1 MMFDGLHPRLRGF
14 ERFYEA
20 DIAPQLL
27 AIEGER
33 KAAFVK
39 AIPIALAAL
48 AIGLPIAMLPILFP
62 GRISADDE
70 QIVVVVG
77 LLVVAG
83 GLWLA
88 YRPLAKVRS
97 KGKSVLVGGLCSFL
111 GLHFSEAAGSFE
123 FGLFL
128 THRLVPSHDRRK
140 LEDYIAGDEQEVSF
154 ELCDAHLEER
164 RHSTDSKGR
173 SRTRYVTVFRGQL
186 LKFSFPKPFRGHTV
200 ISRDGGMIGNFFKGF
215 GQRGERVSLESPEF
229 EKLYEV
235 HSNDQ
240 VEARYLLTPTFME
253 RLVELARVFR
263 HTPQLAFVD
272 NRLMIAV
279 NTGEDYFEGGSAFS
293 NLADPKYARAL
304 AEEISLVFQIIETLQ
319 LQLKTR
325 A

>member
-14 ERFYEA
+14 QGFYEA
-20 DIAPQLL
+20 DIAPKLL

-33 KAAFVK
+33 KAAFAT
-39 AIPIALAAL
+39 AIPLAVLAL
-48 AIGLPIAMLPILFP
+48 AIGLPMLGVRVLFP
-62 GRISADDE
+62 GALAENEADIV
-70 QIVVVVG
+70 QILGVVVI
-77 LLVVAG
+77 AG

-88 YRPLAKVRS
+88 YRPLAKAQS
-97 KGKSVLVGGLCSFL
+97 KGKSVLVSGLCSFL
-111 GLHFSEAAGSFE
+111 GLHFSEAADHFE
-123 FGLFL
+123 FGPFL
-128 THRLVPSHDRRK
+128 THRLIPGHDRRK

-154 ELCDAHLEER
+154 QLCDAHLEER

-240 VEARYLLTPTFME
+240 IEARYLLTPTFME
-253 RLVELARVFR
+253 RLVELARLFR

-293 NLADPKYARAL
+293 NLADPKHALAL